1 MKKTKINTAAHTLTT
16 TPQKAPLK
24 INCCN
29 RKGILRAT
37 ELLDITREIEQTAT
51 LSMFQKWDITHYPNG
66 FSYEARVLAPV
77 KKGQGLTSQT
87 LCSVE
92 PEAPEFALN

>member
-1 MKKTKINTAAHTLTT
+1 
-16 TPQKAPLK
+16 
-24 INCCN
+24 
-29 RKGILRAT
+29 
-37 ELLDITREIEQTAT
+37 
-51 LSMFQKWDITHYPNG
+51 MFQKWDITHYPNG